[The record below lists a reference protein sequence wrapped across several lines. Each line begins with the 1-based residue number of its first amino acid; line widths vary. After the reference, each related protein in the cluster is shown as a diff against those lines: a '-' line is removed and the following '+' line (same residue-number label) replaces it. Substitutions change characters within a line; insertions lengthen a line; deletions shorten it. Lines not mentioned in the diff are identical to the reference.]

1 MQNCA
6 NYGQHLLPQAGGSG
20 RRDRLRFWCHRGL
33 WLRPG
38 SGSGQETG
46 DGRREPTQATS
57 KTSLLLEM
65 AFNYSLVVQEVD
77 HVGGRHC
84 RRRRRRRRLRMKVD

>member
-1 MQNCA
+1 
-6 NYGQHLLPQAGGSG
+6 
-20 RRDRLRFWCHRGL
+20 
-33 WLRPG
+33 
-38 SGSGQETG
+38 
-46 DGRREPTQATS
+46 
-57 KTSLLLEM
+57 M